1 MEAHKYSGMET
12 QKYQRN
18 QHTAQHDVWDDNED
32 DISDIN
38 SLRDS
43 NLSRY
48 RSCPHLVDEVKYE
61 NLPFESTADDMSRL
75 TAKLIINR
83 TSPSNKRKMI
93 SNINYCPGSATPTP
107 PSTPRS
113 RRSVLSQRDNSST
126 PGHGLSPASTP
137 KLLKRR
143 LVERTSLSRESSI
156 DSKTGSRKSELCD
169 GKVSAP
175 VQLSEENL
183 AKYDGIRGRLSNDVT
198 TAYCQQRNETGEE
211 NDDVNKQELYGG
223 GQYDGD
229 DTQDKCER
237 WLQTLNI
244 SKPNRLKSRSHIQL
258 PPI

>member
-1 MEAHKYSGMET
+1 MET
-12 QKYQRN
+12 HKCPRN
-18 QHTAQHDVWDDNED
+18 QHKILHDIWDDNEEN
-32 DISDIN
+32 ISDIN
-38 SLRDS
+38 SLRET

-48 RSCPHLVDEVKYE
+48 RSCPHLVDEVKFE

-83 TSPSNKRKMI
+83 TSPTNKRKII
-93 SNINYCPGSATPTP
+93 SNISHCTGSETPTP

-113 RRSVLSQRDNSST
+113 RRSVLSQRENSST
-126 PGHGLSPASTP
+126 PCHGLSPASTP
-137 KLLKRR
+137 KLLKRK
-143 LVERTSLSRESSI
+143 LMERTSLSRESLT
-156 DSKTGSRKSELCD
+156 DSKTGSRKSESHD
-169 GKVSAP
+169 GKVFTP

-183 AKYDGIRGRLSNDVT
+183 AKYVSIQERLSNDNNI
-198 TAYCQQRNETGEE
+198 AYSQQRNEFYE
-211 NDDVNKQELYGG
+211 NDDISNCDLYGG
-223 GQYDGD
+223 HHEGD